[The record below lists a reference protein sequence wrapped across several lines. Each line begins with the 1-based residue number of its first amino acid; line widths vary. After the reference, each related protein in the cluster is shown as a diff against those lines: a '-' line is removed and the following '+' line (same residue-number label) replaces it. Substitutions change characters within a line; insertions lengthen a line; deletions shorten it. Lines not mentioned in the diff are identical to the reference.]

1 MAKKEELKVTYSVK
15 ELVEGLHDKIDTMK
29 TVQEQT
35 LKQATKTNGRVTT
48 LEKRSIGLWVSLHP
62 FQFTLYALI
71 LLAILI
77 SDVRHPLIQ
86 IITSLL

>member
-15 ELVEGLHDKIDTMK
+15 ELVEGLHDKMDSMQK
-29 TVQEQT
+29 VQDET
-35 LKQATKTNGRVTT
+35 YVQARKTNGRVTC
-48 LEKRSIGLWVSLHP
+48 LEKRSIGLWISLHP

-77 SDVRHPLIQ
+77 SDLRHPLIE
-86 IITSLL
+86 IITKLV